1 MKKLCFCMKYR
12 KMKRLSINIMFY
24 AKDTCFSTFAVYI
37 NGSKRASVQFRVPYM
52 GKLKEV
58 MIPNLYSSFSKASP
72 NRHNCGRIL
81 KKCSPYKC
89 HTVLSKRFYRNVFL
103 TAIAL

>member
-1 MKKLCFCMKYR
+1 
-12 KMKRLSINIMFY
+12 
-24 AKDTCFSTFAVYI
+24 
-37 NGSKRASVQFRVPYM
+37 M

-72 NRHNCGRIL
+72 IRHNCGRIL